1 MAIGLTVLATLLAC
15 ALLAWFALRW
25 RRGRRTW
32 ALPMIAAGLVAVV
45 LVWEIAAP
53 QDAPVPTAQPVAAMS
68 LTAEQQAV
76 MSIVVQHC
84 QACHSSHATQMV
96 YASWV
101 LKLDTFQQVQDN
113 AERINRQVVELRN
126 MPMGNATQMT
136 ANEREVMARWY
147 AGRAH
152 PATRPQ

>member
-1 MAIGLTVLATLLAC
+1 MAIGLTVLATLLAF

-32 ALPMIAAGLVAVV
+32 ALPMIAVGLVAVV
-45 LVWEIAAP
+45 FVWEIAAP
-53 QDAPVPTAQPVAAMS
+53 QDAPVPTAQPMAAKS
-68 LTAEQQAV
+68 LTPEQQAV

-84 QACHSSHATQMV
+84 QACHSSHAMQMV

-136 ANEREVMARWY
+136 PDEREVIARWY
-147 AGRAH
+147 AGRPHRAR
-152 PATRPQ
+152 RPQ